1 VQTDSAFVTVAVLGD
16 LASAQLVA
24 ARLEA
29 QGIPTF
35 LPDELM
41 AGQAWHLSP
50 AMRGVR
56 VQVPSH
62 RLVDARAVLGA
73 PPEERLDPDD
83 GPTPGDRLAER
94 AWKTAIVG
102 FLLWPFLHPYGF
114 WLSLTALRRDDL
126 SAKGRRRAR
135 IGLVLCVL
143 SLVALAYVA
152 ARLV

>member
-1 VQTDSAFVTVAVLGD
+1 VQTDSAFVTVTITGD
-16 LASAQLVA
+16 LPSAQLVA

-62 RLVDARAVLGA
+62 RLDDARAVLDERPE
-73 PPEERLDPDD
+73 PPDPDD
-83 GPTPGDRLAER
+83 GPTPGERLADR
-94 AWKTAIVG
+94 AWKTSIIG
-102 FLLWPFLHPYGF
+102 YLLWPFLHPYAF
-114 WLSLTALRRDDL
+114 WLALSALRRDDL
-126 SAKGRRRAR
+126 TPRARGRARRA
-135 IGLVLCVL
+135 LVLSVV

-152 ARLV
+152 ARVL

>member
-1 VQTDSAFVTVAVLGD
+1 MTTDSAFVTVATFGD
-16 LASAQLVA
+16 LQSAQLVA

-29 QGIPTF
+29 QGIPVF
-35 LPDELM
+35 VPDEHM

-62 RLVDARAVLGA
+62 RLEDARTVLGA
-73 PPEERLDPDD
+73 QPEDRDPDD
-83 GPTPGDRLAER
+83 GPTEGDRLADR

-102 FLLWPFLHPYGF
+102 FLLWPFLHPYGV
-114 WLSLTALRRDDL
+114 WLALSTLRRDDL
-126 SAKGRRRAR
+126 TPRARRRAR
-135 IGLVLCVL
+135 RGLVLCAL

-152 ARLV
+152 IRLL